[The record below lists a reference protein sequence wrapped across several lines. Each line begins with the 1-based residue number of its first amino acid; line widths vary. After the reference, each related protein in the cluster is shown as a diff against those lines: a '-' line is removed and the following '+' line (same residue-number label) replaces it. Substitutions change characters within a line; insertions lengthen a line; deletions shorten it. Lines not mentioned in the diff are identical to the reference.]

1 MGKQINYWMDYDN
14 FLLLA
19 RKAIDL
25 GCTIVK
31 EDYDSGKV
39 IESSDISIVT
49 SFCEKLPNNCCY
61 FHLPEAGDIKTHM
74 VNGKERLE
82 SLLSANGNALIEA
95 SYSFIVNEPTGVCG
109 NRRKKEIRR
118 ARIYC
123 ITGYYDE
130 NGEWIPRPECLTK
143 TYNSLTRYVKKI
155 SPYTEIV
162 DVRTSMKD
170 ENYGEEYEY
179 RHKEYITKT
188 CLDMRNNEEYK
199 LR

>member
-31 EDYDSGKV
+31 EDFDSGKV

-49 SFCEKLPNNCCY
+49 SFCENLPNNCCY
-61 FHLPEAGDIKTHM
+61 FHLPEAGEIKTHM

-123 ITGYYDE
+123 TTGYYDE

-143 TYNSLTRYVKKI
+143 AYNSLARYVKKI
-155 SPYTEIV
+155 APYTEIV

-188 CLDMRNNEEYK
+188 CLDMRNNEGYK